1 MDSISRRRFLA
12 GGAPFAALLLES
24 MPAWGAGKRKKSP
37 AKKAYFVL
45 EPEYDNSARCRVP
58 ERRKGDGCHGCKACH
73 KHAKNKLF
81 PSRRAANRN
90 RAHAGCKCKVVRGG
104 KLDVETWAALFG
116 GLKNPKR
123 AQVDLRSRRTHK
135 LLARRARRG

>member
-1 MDSISRRRFLA
+1 MDSISRRRFVA
-12 GGAPFAALLLES
+12 GGAPFLALVLDS
-24 MPAWGAGKRKKSP
+24 MPAWGAGKRKKSA

-73 KHAKNKLF
+73 KHAKNKMF

-104 KLDVETWAALFG
+104 KLDVEVWAALFG

-135 LLARRARRG
+135 ILARRARRG